1 MNLYT
6 ILLDPTVIVALVMM
20 AMTAYAFVLDIEY
33 RIATKQLILGKRKK
47 YHKDEDDVDT
57 ESDTEGEGEREIAC
71 ETENE
76 DEAEIANETE
86 TASIISHLLNSLEE
100 EKNKNKQLQELVYQ
114 NMNYIDNL
122 SISLSDTEKQHKV
135 SIESLTL
142 QCALLNDRVRELEKE
157 MYLTNE

>member
-6 ILLDPTVIVALVMM
+6 ILLEPSVIVALVMM

-47 YHKDEDDVDT
+47 YYKDEEDVDT
-57 ESDTEGEGEREIAC
+57 ESDTEGEGEREIAD
-71 ETENE
+71 TT

-135 SIESLTL
+135 SIKSLTL

-157 MYLTNE
+157 MCLSNE

>member
-6 ILLDPTVIVALVMM
+6 ILLEPSVIVALVMM

-47 YHKDEDDVDT
+47 YYKDEDDVDT
-57 ESDTEGEGEREIAC
+57 ESDTEGEGDREIAD
-71 ETENE
+71 TT

-135 SIESLTL
+135 SIKSLTL

-157 MYLTNE
+157 MCLSNE

>member
-6 ILLDPTVIVALVMM
+6 ILLEPSVIVALVMM

-47 YHKDEDDVDT
+47 YYKDEDDVDT
-57 ESDTEGEGEREIAC
+57 ESDTEGEGEREIAD
-71 ETENE
+71 TT

-135 SIESLTL
+135 SIKSLTL

-157 MYLTNE
+157 MCLSNE